1 MFVTAILPATA
12 MWLPIAPHGSPWAL
26 WLTGSFGIS
35 VSRHTGA
42 FDRLWRSGLM
52 TKKEA
57 YQWMQTE
64 FGLHEEQAHIAQFGA
79 YMCDRLICA
88 CDKFRIHSAEVA

>member
-1 MFVTAILPATA
+1 MTC
-12 MWLPIAPHGSPWAL
+12 IALHRLKITIRLQELVGG
-26 WLTGSFGIS
+26 TGMPQTMEHDLFEL
-35 VSRHTGA
+35 RA

-88 CDKFRIHSAEVA
+88 CDKFRIHGAEVA

>member
-1 MFVTAILPATA
+1 MFVTAIPPATA

-35 VSRHTGA
+35 AHRA

-88 CDKFRIHSAEVA
+88 CDKFRIHGAEVA

>member
-1 MFVTAILPATA
+1 MFVTAIPPATA
-12 MWLPIAPHGSPWAL
+12 MWLPIAPHGSPWDL

-35 VSRHTGA
+35 VSRH
-42 FDRLWRSGLM
+42 
-52 TKKEA
+52 
-57 YQWMQTE
+57 QWMQTE